1 MSYYILPT
9 LNVSYN
15 ENKKTSFGNTECL
28 NVNDFILNK
37 SFFEYL
43 SSTYDCV
50 KKNKIDIKKNII
62 SINRFRNIKCENNQ
76 LSNSLSF
83 LTTVE
88 IINMLKEHIDI
99 PKTRYTVSNFG
110 RTPIDFIA
118 AFNTIFNSDHV
129 ISYKNSVCVKLNSEK
144 HDLILYTDSRF
155 EELDYSELETSHSNN
170 VLILIPDII
179 RGQTVNGTAV
189 IKVFD
194 LYTSLSSYILYLL
207 SSAYKNLY
215 IFKPSNDDC
224 GFSEKYIICCGF
236 RLNDNQITRMIE
248 EIQCLI
254 YAAQEFNSGY
264 TDFPSKTKL
273 PFHYISKLNEINAI
287 LGQQSL
293 ESVNH
298 TINFSNSPKSL
309 SNQSKIDY
317 INKKNNHNLET
328 WCKKH
333 NIMILP

>member
-1 MSYYILPT
+1 MSCYILPT

-15 ENKKTSFGNTECL
+15 ENKKLHFDNIGCL
-28 NVNDFILNK
+28 SVNDFILNK
-37 SFFEYL
+37 SFFEYI

-62 SINRFRNIKCENNQ
+62 SVNRFRNIKYESNQ
-76 LSNSLSF
+76 LSNPLSF
-83 LTTVE
+83 LTIVE
-88 IINMLKEHIDI
+88 IINLLKEHINI

-110 RTPIDFIA
+110 TTHIDFIS
-118 AFNTIFNSDHV
+118 AFNIIFKSEHV
-129 ISYKNSVCVKLNSEK
+129 ISYKNSARVELNVEK
-144 HDLILYTDSRF
+144 YDLILYTDSTL
-155 EELDYSELETSHSNN
+155 EELDYIGLEASQSNN
-170 VLILIPDII
+170 ILTIIPYII
-179 RGQTVNGTAV
+179 RGQMTNGTAV
-189 IKVFD
+189 FKVFD
-194 LYTSLSSYILYLL
+194 LYTSSSSYILYLL
-207 SSAYKNLY
+207 SNAYKNLY

-224 GFSEKYIICCGF
+224 GCSEKYIICYGF
-236 RLNDNQITRMIE
+236 RLNDTQITIMIE
-248 EIQCLI
+248 EIQGLTKSVPEMQSV
-254 YAAQEFNSGY
+254 YP
-264 TDFPSKTKL
+264 DFSSKTKF

-298 TINFSNSPKSL
+298 TINFSNSPKSS

-317 INKKNNHNLET
+317 INKKNQYNCEA

>member
-15 ENKKTSFGNTECL
+15 ENKKLPFDNIGCL
-28 NVNDFILNK
+28 SVNDFILNK
-37 SFFEYL
+37 SFFEYI
-43 SSTYDCV
+43 SATYDCV

-62 SINRFRNIKCENNQ
+62 SINRFRNMKYENNQ

-83 LTTVE
+83 LTIIE
-88 IINMLKEHIDI
+88 IINLLKEHINI
-99 PKTRYTVSNFG
+99 HKTRYSVSNFG
-110 RTPIDFIA
+110 RSPIDFIA
-118 AFNTIFNSDHV
+118 AFNIIFKSDHV
-129 ISYKNSVCVKLNSEK
+129 ISYKNSESVELNVEK
-144 HDLILYTDSRF
+144 YDLILYTDSDL
-155 EELDYSELETSHSNN
+155 EELDYSGLEASQSNN
-170 VLILIPDII
+170 ILTIIPYII
-179 RGQTVNGTAV
+179 RGQVVNGTAV

-194 LYTSLSSYILYLL
+194 LYTSSSSYILYLL
-207 SSAYKNLY
+207 SNAYKNLY

-224 GFSEKYIICCGF
+224 GCSEKYIICYGF

-248 EIQCLI
+248 EIQVLTNSVT
-254 YAAQEFNSGY
+254 EMKSGY
-264 TDFPSKTKL
+264 TDFSSKTKL

-309 SNQSKIDY
+309 NNQSKIDY
-317 INKKNNHNLET
+317 INKKNINNCEL
-328 WCKKH
+328 WFKKH

>member
-1 MSYYILPT
+1 MSCYILPT

-15 ENKKTSFGNTECL
+15 ENKKLHFDNIGCL
-28 NVNDFILNK
+28 SVNDFILNK
-37 SFFEYL
+37 SFFEYI

-62 SINRFRNIKCENNQ
+62 SVNRFRNIKYENAQ

-83 LTTVE
+83 LTIIE
-88 IINMLKEHIDI
+88 IINMLREHINI

-110 RTPIDFIA
+110 TNPIDFIS
-118 AFNTIFNSDHV
+118 AFNIIFKSEQV
-129 ISYKNSVCVKLNSEK
+129 ISYKNSERLELNVEK
-144 HDLILYTDSRF
+144 YDLILYTDSVL
-155 EELDYSELETSHSNN
+155 EELDYIGLEASQSNN
-170 VLILIPDII
+170 ILTIIPHTI

-189 IKVFD
+189 FKVFD
-194 LYTSLSSYILYLL
+194 LYTSSSSYILYLL
-207 SSAYKNLY
+207 SNAYKKLY

-224 GFSEKYIICCGF
+224 GFSEKYIICYGF

-248 EIQCLI
+248 EIRGLT
-254 YAAQEFNSGY
+254 NSLPEMQYGY
-264 TDFPSKTKL
+264 PDFSSKTKL

-317 INKKNNHNLET
+317 INKKNHHTCES

-333 NIMILP
+333 NIMTLP